1 MNGNYKIRL
10 VSRGYRIPINNIRME
25 VKAMADLLISLSLSV
40 DICDYISGKRFN
52 STFINN
58 TSKADHASL
67 PYVKQSILSACDA
80 LKADI
85 EAIDDN
91 IV

>member
-1 MNGNYKIRL
+1 M
-10 VSRGYRIPINNIRME
+10 S
-25 VKAMADLLISLSLSV
+25 DLLISLTLSAE
-40 DICDYISGKRFN
+40 ICDYISGKRYT
-52 STFINN
+52 STYVNN

-67 PYVKQSILSACDA
+67 PYVKQSILAACDA

-85 EAIDDN
+85 EAIDDD